1 MKWIA
6 AVFCLLLGSYV
17 SMADAVSLKINPGIN
32 LLVLDG
38 HKLPSSLLKGADSI
52 ELERGQ
58 HQIVFS
64 RGNSATARLWI
75 LTFSTDSKSVT
86 VLLPADSPAR
96 AGHSPKFQLSDEN
109 HQDIPAIQDHLVLA
123 AGEDY
128 MQAIGHYNLLDK
140 KASVAKFSPLPKDA
154 SSQVSALTSENSPSP
169 AAQSAERLMTGSSL
183 QALRYWLQD
192 LRIS

>member
-6 AVFCLLLGSYV
+6 AVFCLLIGSYV

-64 RGNSATARLWI
+64 RGNSPTARLWI
-75 LTFSTDSKSVT
+75 LTFDTASKSVT
-86 VLLPADSPAR
+86 VVLPADPAS
-96 AGHSPKFQLSDEN
+96 HSGYTPKFQLSDEN
-109 HQDIPAIQDHLVLA
+109 HQNIPVIQDHLLLS

-128 MQAIGHYNLLDK
+128 MQAISNYNLLDK
-140 KASVAKFSPLPKDA
+140 KASVAKFSTHSPEA
-154 SSQVSALTSENSPSP
+154 SPRGAALTSDNSQSLS
-169 AAQSAERLMTGSSL
+169 AQSGERLMKGSSL